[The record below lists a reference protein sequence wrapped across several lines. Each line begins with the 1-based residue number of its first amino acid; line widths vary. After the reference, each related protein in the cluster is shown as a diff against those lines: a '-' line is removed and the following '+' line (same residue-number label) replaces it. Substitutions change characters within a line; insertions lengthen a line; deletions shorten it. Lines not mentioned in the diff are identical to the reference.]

1 MSNHLPSPRRHRQ
14 LAAAPIAARSEAARL
29 LDRVLPSVPVAQLAE
44 RKLTMPAATRSAQ
57 LQPTS
62 WNAEERTIDVI
73 WTTGARGLQFVREE
87 GGLVDEE
94 LATASNNVRLD
105 RLNAGA
111 PVLDAHKRGAL
122 GDQIGIVVPGSAR
135 MVRGQGIAT
144 LKLSERAELAPIV
157 ADIAAG
163 IIRNL
168 SIGYTVHAYDVTRG
182 TGQRALYRAVDWEP
196 FEVSFVPVPHDAGAQ
211 VRSAPAPSSTCRIRN
226 LPHPET
232 KTMSILSRF
241 ARRSAPPVQP
251 IDLDNRRDDDPR
263 LDDTQPAS
271 IAWLREYV
279 SLADEVEPQLRSELA
294 LELAERGVTQV
305 EASTAVLGMLG
316 DRQRNGTGHVR
327 AGGVEHR
334 HGHGPVARSIIAGGG
349 TTMDNPDFHARSIED
364 AIFARMSGT
373 APTEQARQF
382 MGLSMVQLAG
392 EVLERSGARGVNR
405 MRPNEVLEAA
415 AWNSGGRRAF
425 MHSRDAGGMHTTS
438 DFPELLLGAG
448 DRFLLHV
455 FEAAASP
462 LKQVSRQRT
471 ARDFRE
477 ISGIELSGF
486 GKLDEVPESGE
497 IKHGSFR
504 SRRERYSLRTFA
516 KQFALSRQAIIND
529 DLGAFGDPIRIMA
542 RAAAETEASLFA
554 ELLNGN
560 PVMADGQPLFAA
572 AHGNVAG
579 AGALPSVATL
589 GDARLAMRSQKD
601 LDGVTPL
608 NVVPE
613 YIVASPKLETLI
625 DQLLAN
631 VAATSIGEV
640 NAFAGKLKPLIDV
653 RLTGNAWYLFAG
665 TGSAPVFEHAY
676 LDGNTG
682 PKMDQEEGW
691 DVLGQRFRV
700 YMDFGAGA
708 IDHRGGFKNPGEVP
722 E

>member
-1 MSNHLPSPRRHRQ
+1 M
-14 LAAAPIAARSEAARL
+14 AIATRSEAARL
-29 LDRVLPSVPVAQLAE
+29 IDRLLPRVPEAQLAE
-44 RKLTMPAATRSAQ
+44 RKIPLPATTRAAQ

-62 WNAEERTIDVI
+62 WNAEDRTIDVV
-73 WTTGARGLQFVREE
+73 WTTGARGHQFIWEE

-94 LATASNNVRLD
+94 LATGSTNVRLD

-111 PVLDAHKRGAL
+111 PVLNAHKRGAL

-144 LKLSERAELAPIV
+144 LKLSERSDLAPIV

-168 SIGYTVHAYDVTRG
+168 SIGYTVHAYDVTRSAN
-182 TGQRALYRAVDWEP
+182 QRPLYRAVDWEP
-196 FEVSFVPVPHDAGAQ
+196 NEVSFVPVPLDAGAQ
-211 VRSAPAPSSTCRIRN
+211 VRSAPSSLSPCRIRN
-226 LPHPET
+226 LSPSEA
-232 KTMSILSRF
+232 KFMSNGLFSRF
-241 ARRSAPPVQP
+241 SRRSVTPAHAPA
-251 IDLDNRRDDDPR
+251 IAEDDDDQDVR
-263 LDDTQPAS
+263 LDDSQPAP
-271 IAWLREYV
+271 IAWLREFVGY
-279 SLADEVEPQLRSELA
+279 ATEIEPHLRSELA
-294 LELAERGVTQV
+294 LELAERGVTQKQ
-305 EASTAVLGMLG
+305 ASSAVLKILG
-316 DRQRNGTGHVR
+316 EKQRNDAAGI
-327 AGGVEHR
+327 ANGGVTFH
-334 HGHGPVARSIIAGGG
+334 HGLGPVARLIIGGG
-349 TTMDNPDFHARSIED
+349 NRTMDNPDFHARSIED

-392 EVLERSGARGVNR
+392 EMLERAGARGVNR
-405 MRPNEVLEAA
+405 MGPNEVLEAA
-415 AWNSGGRRAF
+415 AWNSNRGHSGVLADVYSRGGG
-425 MHSRDAGGMHTTS
+425 GGMLTTS

-486 GKLDEVPESGE
+486 GKLEEVLESGE

-504 SRRERYSLRTFA
+504 TRKEGYKLRTFA

-572 AHGNVAG
+572 AHGNLAP
-579 AGALPSVATL
+579 AGALPSVSTL
-589 GDARLAMRSQKD
+589 GSARLAMRSQTD
-601 LDGVTPL
+601 LDGITPL

-653 RLTGNAWYLFAG
+653 RLTGNAWYVFAG

-676 LDGNTG
+676 LDSNPG
-682 PKMDQEEGW
+682 PKMDQEQGW
-691 DVLGQRFRV
+691 DVLGQKYRI
-700 YMDFGAGA
+700 YMDFGAGV
-708 IDHRGGFKNPGEVP
+708 IDHRGGFKNPGAAN
-722 E
+722 